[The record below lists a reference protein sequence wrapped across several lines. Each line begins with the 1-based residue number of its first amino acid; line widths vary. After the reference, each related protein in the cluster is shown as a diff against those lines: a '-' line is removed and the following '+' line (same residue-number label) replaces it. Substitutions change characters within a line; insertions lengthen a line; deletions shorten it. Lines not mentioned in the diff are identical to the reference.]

1 MIDEKYSGEQF
12 SGGGLGPVKD
22 LQAEV
27 GQRAN
32 HGVSRE

>member
-32 HGVSRE
+32 HRVSRE